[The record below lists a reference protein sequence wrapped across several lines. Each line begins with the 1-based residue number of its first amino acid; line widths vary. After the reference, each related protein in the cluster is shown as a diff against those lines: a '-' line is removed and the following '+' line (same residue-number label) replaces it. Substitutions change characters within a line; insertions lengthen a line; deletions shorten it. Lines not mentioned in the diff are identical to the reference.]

1 MSSTEQFFPLL
12 LKVFKFIFCSKLKR
26 NMKHLIYILFVVNFL
41 VACSSELVKE
51 TAKVQEE
58 PVINA
63 KQLAAE
69 NFIDGSIA
77 ETKGLINEAN
87 EKYLIAYKYDQR
99 PGIANSIAKNYFRL
113 NKLAL
118 ALDYSKIAV
127 NGEPKNIE
135 YLLLLASIY
144 TNSHLEDSSTVVFK
158 KIIDLDSTNATAY
171 FNLAQIYEQKKP
183 SEALALY
190 KKVIDLIGPE
200 WNVLVHLVDINERMG
215 NIDETIKTVE
225 ELISLNPGD
234 LNLQKVLIEA
244 YIKSGKYD
252 KALNTLDVSMVSY
265 PNDLN
270 LIEMK
275 GVVFVH
281 KKEMKKAAEE
291 YLKLIKKKELPFEE
305 KIKIGFSFLDESE
318 KDSVNLLLAK
328 NIFEAIDADSS
339 DWQVKAYLGEIAIR
353 QQKDS
358 VASKYFEKATELAE
372 WNSQVWSRLGGLLF
386 DSRKYKEAI
395 RFMEKAVQKFPNDF
409 PINLIYALS
418 LSQVNSHEK
427 AKEYFERALKINPN
441 DVTALGALG
450 YTYNQ
455 LKQEAEA
462 LKVLDKV
469 FTIDPKN
476 IQALSLAALI
486 HETNKN
492 YQVSD
497 SLYTI
502 ALKSDSA
509 NALILNNLAY
519 SFAERGIK
527 LQEALEM
534 VKLAISKEPG
544 NSSYLDTIGWI
555 YFKLGDYK
563 KAKENIEAAVKLEI
577 GNATLLDHLG
587 DVYSKLNDKKK
598 AIEYW
603 KKAFSLDQTK
613 TEIKT
618 KIEKGE
624 V

>member
-1 MSSTEQFFPLL
+1 
-12 LKVFKFIFCSKLKR
+12 
-26 NMKHLIYILFVVNFL
+26 MKHFIYILFVVNFL
-41 VACSSELVKE
+41 VACSSELVKD
-51 TAKVQEE
+51 TPKVREE
-58 PVINA
+58 IPKVNT
-63 KQLAAE
+63 KQLATE

-87 EKYLIAYKYDQR
+87 EKYLLAYKYDQR

-113 NKLAL
+113 NKLAP
-118 ALDYSKIAV
+118 ALEYSKLAV

-144 TNSHLEDSSTVVFK
+144 TNSHLEDSSVVVFK
-158 KIIDLDSTNATAY
+158 KIIDLDSANATAY

-183 SEALALY
+183 SEAIALY
-190 KKVIDLIGPE
+190 KKVIELIGPE
-200 WNVLVHLVDINERMG
+200 WNVLVHLVDVNERMG

-225 ELISLNPGD
+225 ELIALNPGD
-234 LNLQKVLIEA
+234 PNLQKVLIEA
-244 YIKSGKYD
+244 YIKSGKYE
-252 KALNTLDVSMVSY
+252 KALSTLETTLISY

-275 GVVFVH
+275 GVVYVH
-281 KKEMKKAAEE
+281 KKEMKKAADE

-305 KIKIGFSFLDESE
+305 KIKIGFSFLAESE
-318 KDSVNLLLAK
+318 KDSVNLSLAR

-339 DWQVKAYLGEIAIR
+339 DWQVKVYLGEIAIR

-386 DSRKYKEAI
+386 DSHKYKDAI
-395 RFMEKAVQKFPNDF
+395 QFMEKAVQKFPNDF

-427 AKEYFERALKINPN
+427 AKEYFERALNINPN

-450 YTYNQ
+450 FTYNQ

-462 LKVLDKV
+462 LKVLDKALA
-469 FTIDPKN
+469 IDPKN
-476 IQALSLAALI
+476 VQALSLAALI
-486 HETNKN
+486 HETKKN

-497 SLYTI
+497 SLYII
-502 ALKSDSA
+502 ALKSDST

-563 KAKENIEAAVKLEI
+563 KAKENIEAAVKLEV

-603 KKAFSLDQTK
+603 KKALSLDQTK
-613 TEIKT
+613 TEIKI